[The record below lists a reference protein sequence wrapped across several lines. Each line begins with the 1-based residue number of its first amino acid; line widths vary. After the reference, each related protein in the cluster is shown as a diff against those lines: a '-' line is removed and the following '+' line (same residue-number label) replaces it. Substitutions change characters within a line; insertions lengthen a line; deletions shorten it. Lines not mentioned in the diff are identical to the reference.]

1 MRNLILLTALVLPM
15 PATSM
20 MAQQPKIQNGQV
32 STSTASLASTID
44 TLKARDAVAWV
55 AYTIPTSHHIQNGWD
70 PDRVSYLEGDNR
82 HDDSDDRND
91 TAKETYRALLLIRIA
106 GHAVEK
112 IRVEDPDRKLD
123 AGGVHVDY
131 LPNVEPE
138 KSIAVLQQLAE
149 SAGMNKVRDGAVFA
163 ISLHRSPA
171 TLPALTALGSAGHD
185 LQVREKAAFWLAS
198 QYKKEALPI
207 LDRWIKSDSD
217 ERFREKLTFNLSM
230 IHDSAS
236 ADLLIRTAHDDASP
250 RVRKQ
255 AQFWMATL
263 ASKKVVGSLTDAAE
277 NDPNVDVRKSAVFG
291 LSRLPNNEGTPK
303 LIELAQTSKDGAVR
317 KQAVFWLGQS
327 NDPRALE
334 FLTKLVQ

>member
-1 MRNLILLTALVLPM
+1 MRNLILLTALALPM
-15 PATSM
+15 TVPVM
-20 MAQQPKIQNGQV
+20 LAQQPHIQNGQV
-32 STSTASLASTID
+32 STSTSSLASEVD
-44 TLKARDAVAWV
+44 SLKKQNAISWV
-55 AYTIPTSHHIQNGWD
+55 AYTIPTSHRIQNGWN
-70 PDRVSYLEGDNR
+70 PDGVSYLEGDNR
-82 HDDSDDRND
+82 HDDTDDKNE
-91 TAKETYRALLLIRIA
+91 TTKESYRALLLIRIA
-106 GHAVEK
+106 DHAVEK

-123 AGGVHVDY
+123 AGGAHIAF

-149 SAGMNKVRDGAVFA
+149 STGTNRVRDGAVFA

-185 LQVREKAAFWLAS
+185 IQVREKAAFWLSS

-217 ERFREKLTFNLSM
+217 DRFREKLTFNLSM
-230 IHDSAS
+230 IHDPAA
-236 ADLLIRTAHDDASP
+236 ADLLIRAAHDDASP

-263 ASKKVVGSLTDAAE
+263 ASKRVAGSLSEAAE
-277 NDPNVDVRKSAVFG
+277 NDPNSDVRKSAVFG
-291 LSRLPNNEGTPK
+291 LSRLPNNEGTPR
-303 LIELAQTSKDGAVR
+303 LIELAQNSKDMGVR

-327 NDPRALE
+327 SDPRALD
-334 FLTKLVQ
+334 FLTRLVK